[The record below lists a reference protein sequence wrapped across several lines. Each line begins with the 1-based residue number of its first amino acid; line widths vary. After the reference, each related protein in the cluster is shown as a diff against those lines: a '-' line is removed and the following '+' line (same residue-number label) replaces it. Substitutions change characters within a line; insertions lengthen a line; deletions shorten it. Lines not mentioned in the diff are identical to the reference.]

1 MMMMLMPMMMMLGDG
16 RRGNDM
22 HCEGPG
28 APGSDFGKTDMMMLM
43 LMMMMLGD
51 GRGGN
56 DMHCEGPGA
65 PGAPGDP
72 AVVAAMAIAGA
83 RGALARLEVAR
94 SVTAMVTLFLKKCY
108 NLKQI

>member
-1 MMMMLMPMMMMLGDG
+1 MMLMLMMMMMLGDG
-16 RRGNDM
+16 RR
-22 HCEGPG
+22 
-28 APGSDFGKTDMMMLM
+28 
-43 LMMMMLGD
+43 
-51 GRGGN
+51 GN

-83 RGALARLEVAR
+83 RVALARLEVAR
-94 SVTAMVTLFLKKCY
+94 SVTAMVTCPLLLKKCY